1 MSNTLAR
8 RVTVVVPAYNE
19 GRTLPELVGRIFSI
33 PDQQRYRF
41 DLVIV
46 DDGSHDD
53 TAEVAKRL
61 SARYPITLIRLARN
75 FGKEAALLAGLDHAS
90 GDAVVIMD
98 ADLQHPVE
106 LIDEF
111 LNRWEAGYDCVYA
124 RRANRE
130 DEGMLKRAF
139 TKVFYRILNHNSEV
153 QIVPDALDFRLLD
166 RKVVD
171 VLLTVRERV
180 RFTKG
185 LYAWVGYP
193 SIGVPFVPDPRSDGK
208 SRFTMGAL
216 VRLAWDGLTSFSDF
230 PLRLSAIVGAIVACA
245 SVAYALYITLRT
257 LLFGVDVPG
266 WATLTVATMFL
277 SGLQMLFLGV
287 IGEYI
292 RNIYRETKH
301 RPNYVIRE
309 LATYNPAAAAVITP
323 TPSLSSVDLTTE
335 QEQLR
340 VVGRIAA
347 V

>member
-1 MSNTLAR
+1 MSKSFPR

-19 GRTLPELVGRIFSI
+19 ERTLPELVGRLFSI
-33 PDQQRYRF
+33 PDRQRYRF

-53 TAEVAKRL
+53 TSAVAKRL

-75 FGKEAALLAGLDHAS
+75 FGKEAALLAGLDNAT

-106 LIDEF
+106 LIDKF
-111 LNRWEAGYDCVYA
+111 LDQWEAGYDCVYA
-124 RRANRE
+124 RRTNRE
-130 DEGMLKRAF
+130 DEGILKRAF

-193 SIGVPFVPDPRSDGK
+193 SVGVPFVPDPRFEGT

-230 PLRLSAIVGAIVACA
+230 PLRLSAIVGAIVACV

-257 LLFGVDVPG
+257 LLLGVDVPG
-266 WATLTVATMFL
+266 WATLTVATTFL

-309 LATYNPAAAAVITP
+309 LIAQVTATSGAGTTTDDRGRADSVAEQVPLRAV
-323 TPSLSSVDLTTE
+323 
-335 QEQLR
+335 
-340 VVGRIAA
+340 GHIAA